1 MWRRA
6 ASRGGLAA
14 AALLL
19 SAAAAVSRAQILP
32 GSDCGYSETLTG
44 RDIIDRGVVERSAE
58 CLDSFLK
65 ARTLFLN
72 IFQLFMTLLFMEN
85 HSFRN

>member
-19 SAAAAVSRAQILP
+19 SAAAVSRAQILP

-72 IFQLFMTLLFMEN
+72 VFELLMIYLFMEN

>member
-19 SAAAAVSRAQILP
+19 SAAAVSRAQILP

-44 RDIIDRGVVERSAE
+44 RDIIARGVVERSAE

-72 IFQLFMTLLFMEN
+72 VFELLMIYLFMEN